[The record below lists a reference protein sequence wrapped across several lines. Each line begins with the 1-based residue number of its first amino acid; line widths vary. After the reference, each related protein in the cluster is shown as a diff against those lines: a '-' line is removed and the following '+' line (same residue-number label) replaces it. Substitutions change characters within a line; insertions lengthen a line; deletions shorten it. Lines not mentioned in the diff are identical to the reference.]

1 MDVGGNV
8 RLEVLKTARATSC
21 ARSLELVL
29 APHPC
34 SLHSHHT
41 SRFRPRLSS
50 SLFKRSVSSRSQIF
64 VSLCIFIH
72 DVSLSPYSPL
82 TTKTDP
88 RLSIRVMH
96 RHHFSRLLPFIVAQ
110 LSIRRATSLTSAS
123 FAHTYLFVIRRTHH
137 GQPNSNLF
145 KSPRSP
151 CRARLMRPGA
161 WNATVAKWRSAARR
175 GVEEE
180 KRSAHRAPKNSERK
194 DSEGI
199 KAEVSLAYTVAP
211 FFFRCLTH
219 THLN

>member
-1 MDVGGNV
+1 MPLAFV
-8 RLEVLKTARATSC
+8 RGSPLRCSHALYLLAF
-21 ARSLELVL
+21 RSL
-29 APHPC
+29 
-34 SLHSHHT
+34 
-41 SRFRPRLSS
+41 
-50 SLFKRSVSSRSQIF
+50 SRSAYSSTT
-64 VSLCIFIH
+64 SLCRHIPHSRPKSTH
-72 DVSLSPYSPL
+72 D
-82 TTKTDP
+82 
-88 RLSIRVMH
+88 SIRVMH
-96 RHHFSRLLPFIVAQ
+96 RHHFTRLLPFIVAQ
-110 LSIRRATSLTSAS
+110 LSIRRATFPTLAS
-123 FAHTYLFVIRRTHH
+123 FAHTYLFGIQRTHH